1 MCYELICFSCA
12 FYNTHREYKTDGGP
26 MTFPA
31 RWGASRSGL
40 VLAVVL
46 CLALVS
52 VIPVSA
58 GWSYE
63 VVGSMYPWTP
73 GTEQPGQVSGTIT
86 SHPISLVVGS
96 DGNSRIS
103 YLDENQHL
111 AYAERMNGKWITSTV
126 DATIPAGASSLALTH
141 NNVPGISY
149 YDTKA
154 RGLMYAYKLYGSW
167 KTESV
172 EGNWAGPYSSL
183 VYNEYGLPMVSY
195 YSDGTAADLQ
205 VQKFAQ
211 RDPNQWYRKT
221 PEGGAAGMF
230 TALALNATGSPVIGL
245 YDAGS
250 KRLKYVYRADK
261 GKWTEDPWVADRVVD
276 SGNVGQYL
284 SLAIDSKNVL
294 HFSYYNE
301 TGKSLKYA
309 EGKSGGVDVGFNL
322 VTVDTGNA
330 GKYTSLS
337 LDSSGTPHIS
347 YWDDSRQ
354 ILKYAVR
361 NADGTWKKSEIWPW
375 HSGTT
380 QRQVSSL
387 AIGPDNVPRISYIEY
402 FDGTANLIYA
412 EWVPDKPSPDVVVFG
427 DTRQLVKVP
436 LGTDYRTVGGLS
448 AIRRNGSIETF
459 TGGFTFRSSGW
470 VDVTNGAA
478 ITANGDLATW
488 KATAKSGPVT
498 FTPASEDKKYVSV
511 SQYSDGDWLLAIYK
525 DAKGAT
531 HLEASGNPAKH
542 PEVFGNIP
550 KDTGWKLIAAGKDH
564 ALAVRSNGSLV
575 AWGKNNV
582 GQLDL
587 PNSATYTDVAAGYD
601 FSIGL
606 AAGNTGTSEYLY
618 AAGRDDYGQVSK
630 APKDPAPFIQIAA
643 GPTTGAALTHN
654 GHILIW
660 GKNLTG
666 APVPTD
672 GGYTAISLGPDLGFA
687 LRDYAPELHIT
698 GPLSPDTNV
707 VSREG
712 TKMHIPKGARFEHTG
727 NGVMRVIAPNGTV
740 LFWVND
746 DEAAQVTFPEGTTFP
761 SSAIHYLPKQ
771 SLILIPEN
779 YEATVYG
786 TDTPLT
792 DFLKMAEQPPL
803 MNVTAATWRDEQNA
817 SSQQLTPQGVC
828 FADTGCSAG
837 ATSRGQLF
845 LSAPL
850 TPINVD
856 IPVFSVQKFND
867 TMYIGTL
874 STLGSTNPANDR
886 KIHLEKNRIDPDQ
899 PVKFNIMKNS
909 AGTASTA
916 DVVVMATANLTNQN
930 SALHY
935 TITGSA
941 SVATPEINITP
952 KIWKKTDTGD
962 VLVYTGEKVTCSAAM
977 ICIAAGNFTPKAPAT
992 YLVNATVLYTMPTNA
1007 AVPEVAVALLDG
1019 GAATLGY
1026 DDRYVFIEEGNDDT
1040 CMGGDLQ
1047 DFRDDLY
1054 AKVTDPHGWK
1064 KPDNVNDI
1072 IYAADARPKHW
1083 INGTSFPNKG
1093 NSKDYL
1099 DKADFAYFHGHG
1111 NDGTVDFDNKD
1122 SAEDRY
1128 YLAPDRARWGTEN
1141 GSRIKWITFHSCRTL
1156 NGTTW
1161 TNWKQSFDGLHI
1173 LLGYNSSA
1181 TCPSTSTGGVYA
1193 QLMRGAYTEAGT
1205 TVQTIYNSWWNSNRY
1220 TVKDKSRQIGVIYV
1234 DGCLGDYLP
1243 GYGSY
1248 GSNCVPKRNSAGTY
1262 TLKYDNQTAAP
1273 MTMSKTDSTL
1283 LKTLPVEK
1291 TQGKYSLNASIVQVP
1306 ASLMVYTPVKPGY
1319 DLEYAARLSRELGMS
1334 GQIND
1339 TSVVYENADHNP
1351 NAPLFVVQK
1360 NARIILY
1367 QDIFRS
1373 IGSPLKDG
1381 PENIP
1386 SDADAVKKVT
1396 DFLIKTDLMPLDA
1409 VVDGTGHHST
1419 EQLISPTKTEIVGDK
1434 IVVFLHRE
1442 INGIPVENS
1451 QITAEV
1457 GADSDITDL
1466 FMNWRDYA
1474 PYRQSATKSIDS
1486 AFTEFTQKHLSYY
1499 PAMEPENIIVNDISL
1514 IYYSHPAA
1522 DKETYLQPAYV
1533 FEGYIQNGET
1543 SEPFDPVYIP
1553 ATTEQFDNI
1562 PGCRVNSCT

>member
-1 MCYELICFSCA
+1 
-12 FYNTHREYKTDGGP
+12 
-26 MTFPA
+26 MTFSVRPGTY
-31 RWGASRSGL
+31 RVGL
-40 VLAVVL
+40 VLAVIL

-73 GTEQPGQVSGTIT
+73 GTELPGQVSGTIT
-86 SHPISLVVGS
+86 SHPFSLVVGS

-111 AYAERMNGKWITSTV
+111 AYAERMNGKWTTSTV

-195 YSDGTAADLQ
+195 YSEGTSADLQ

-284 SLAIDSKNVL
+284 SLAIDSKNIL

-309 EGKSGGVDVGFNL
+309 EGKSAGVDVGFNL

-330 GKYTSLS
+330 GKYTSLA

-380 QRQVSSL
+380 QLPVSSL

-412 EWVPDKPSPDVVVFG
+412 EWVPDEPSPDIVAFG

-436 LGTDYRTVGGLS
+436 LGTDYRIVGGFS
-448 AIRRNGSIETF
+448 AIRRIGSLETF
-459 TGGFTFRSSGW
+459 TGGFSFPSSGW

-488 KATAKSGPVT
+488 KATARSGPVT
-498 FTPASEDKKYVSV
+498 FTPASKDKRYVSI
-511 SQYSDGDWLLAIYK
+511 SQYSDGEWLLAIYK
-525 DAKGAT
+525 DASGAT

-542 PEVFGNIP
+542 PEVFGNVP
-550 KDTGWKLIAAGKDH
+550 TDSGWKLIAAGKDH

-712 TKMHIPKGARFEHTG
+712 TTMHIPKGALFEHTG

-761 SSAIHYLPKQ
+761 SSAIHYLPKT
-771 SLILIPEN
+771 SLILVPEN
-779 YEATVYG
+779 YEAAVYG
-786 TDTPLT
+786 QDAIIS
-792 DFLKMAEQPPL
+792 DFLRLAEQPPL
-803 MNVTAATWRDEQNA
+803 MALSTSSWLDEQNA

-828 FADTGCSAG
+828 FADTGCSVG
-837 ATSRGQLF
+837 ATSRGELF
-845 LSAPL
+845 LSKPQVAS
-850 TPINVD
+850 D
-856 IPVFSVQKFND
+856 GGIPVFSVQKYND
-867 TMYIGTL
+867 TMYVGRL
-874 STLGSTNPANDR
+874 STLGSTDPANDR
-886 KIHLEKNRIDPDQ
+886 LVHIEKDRIDPNQ
-899 PVKFNIMKNS
+899 PVKFNIVTGNGS
-909 AGTASTA
+909 VGGTN
-916 DVVVMATANLTNQN
+916 VVVMAAANLTNQ
-930 SALHY
+930 SSVLHY
-935 TITGSA
+935 TITATA
-941 SVATPEINITP
+941 SQVIPAMNITP
-952 KIWKKTDTGD
+952 NIWKKTDAGD
-962 VLVYTGEKVTCSAAM
+962 VLVFTGGPVKCSSTTICQATGDYTPADG
-977 ICIAAGNFTPKAPAT
+977 AT
-992 YLVNATVLYTMPTNA
+992 YIANATVLYT
-1007 AVPEVAVALLDG
+1007 VPAIVNGIDGEQNYAIATSDVKASDTEVP
-1019 GAATLGY
+1019 Y
-1026 DDRYVFIEEGNDDT
+1026 Y
-1040 CMGGDLQ
+1040 
-1047 DFRDDLY
+1047 LY
-1054 AKVTDPHGWK
+1054 AEAGGIGTESVASKFYDTLKGKSGANNIKWYAWQNSRGEEQTFIGYSDAKANHWK
-1064 KPDNVNDI
+1064 KTASSGI
-1072 IYAADARPKHW
+1072 
-1083 INGTSFPNKG
+1083 S
-1093 NSKDYL
+1093 
-1099 DKADFAYFHGHG
+1099 DKYIERADFAYYSGHG
-1111 NDGTVDFDNKD
+1111 SPRLIAFDNEAKD
-1122 SAEDRY
+1122 ATASDMSLGSGKLKWAVLDSCESLNQSGWED
-1128 YLAPDRARWGTEN
+1128 
-1141 GSRIKWITFHSCRTL
+1141 
-1156 NGTTW
+1156 
-1161 TNWKQSFDGLHI
+1161 WKSSFNGLHI
-1173 LLGYNSSA
+1173 LLGWN
-1181 TCPSTSTGGVYA
+1181 TSTTVHTDNQTKDRGEIFVNLMQGDYPIVGTSKKVPVVPIMNAWDLTCQYSWEGGGVPDS
-1193 QLMRGAYTEAGT
+1193 GA
-1205 TVQTIYNSWWNSNRY
+1205 NRY
-1220 TVKDKSRQIGVIYV
+1220 SSDDDIFSGAIY
-1234 DGCLGDYLP
+1234 DTNCNGDYLP
-1243 GYGSY
+1243 GWGSGTACTSKSGTLAY
-1248 GSNCVPKRNSAGTY
+1248 YSRLVYPKTKKSLDNLKSQKITQVSGKY
-1262 TLKYDNQTAAP
+1262 TLNITIPEYP
-1273 MTMSKTDSTL
+1273 
-1283 LKTLPVEK
+1283 EK
-1291 TQGKYSLNASIVQVP
+1291 IVVYSV
-1306 ASLMVYTPVKPGY
+1306 VKPDYTYEWASSLADNLGLPNEILDMDSAFY
-1319 DLEYAARLSRELGMS
+1319 AGENDAKTNYFAVHKDTATIAFQKFGNRVGMPLSETKSKAIVDEFLQKNSLIHPDALEP
-1334 GQIND
+1334 QITYNIIETID
-1339 TSVVYENADHNP
+1339 PYGTPQVTGKTSVVSFP
-1351 NAPLFVVQK
+1351 RTL
-1360 NARIILY
+1360 
-1367 QDIFRS
+1367 
-1373 IGSPLKDG
+1373 
-1381 PENIP
+1381 
-1386 SDADAVKKVT
+1386 
-1396 DFLIKTDLMPLDA
+1396 
-1409 VVDGTGHHST
+1409 
-1419 EQLISPTKTEIVGDK
+1419 
-1434 IVVFLHRE
+1434 
-1442 INGIPVENS
+1442 NGLTVWNS
-1451 QITAEV
+1451 QLQVEL
-1457 GADSDITDL
+1457 DSDGNVVGI
-1466 FMNWRDYA
+1466 FSNWRDYA
-1474 PYRQSATKSIDS
+1474 PYKEYKLKSMKS
-1486 AFTEFTQKHLSYY
+1486 AFRELQNKSF
-1499 PAMEPENIIVNDISL
+1499 AVNNVEPDQVVITDVTL
-1514 IYYSHPAA
+1514 GYYSHAA
-1522 DKETYLQPAYV
+1522 IVHENYLQPVYV
-1533 FEGYIQNGET
+1533 FGGYTQTGNAIQ
-1543 SEPFDPVYIP
+1543 SFDPVYVY
-1553 ATTEQFDNI
+1553 ATDEI
-1562 PGCRVNSCT
+1562 LEVVV